1 MILLRHLITCI
12 VCRDYYVNPIVRI
25 RPSGM
30 VIRLGDKWSGVL
42 HELHRFFESA
52 EFECFLKGLIGC
64 LPGGHRVSQGFH
76 LVLNRLFYRP
86 A

>member
-1 MILLRHLITCI
+1 
-12 VCRDYYVNPIVRI
+12 
-25 RPSGM
+25 
-30 VIRLGDKWSGVL
+30 
-42 HELHRFFESA
+42 
-52 EFECFLKGLIGC
+52 LIGC